1 MSRRDQGDPDKHEP
15 RTFSA
20 DDVRQGEIILKR
32 RWQRLT
38 FIVGLA
44 AAVLVILLVRFAG

>member
-1 MSRRDQGDPDKHEP
+1 MNRDRKVDSEKGEP

-32 RWQRLT
+32 RWHRLV
-38 FIVGLA
+38 FIGGLA
-44 AAVLVILLVRFAG
+44 AMVLVILLVRFAG